1 MRGAARVHGPADD
14 SARRHGWR
22 WTLACLALVG
32 GVSVLAPIGAG
43 AQSLFRESTGQEPV
57 LPDPMPKVPPPGEAL
72 EFYVSPTT
80 TNRFAV
86 DPASFGID
94 GDTVVRFT
102 LIVTSST
109 GVRNVS
115 YEALRCDSAEQ
126 ILLAIARVD
135 GTWSVLRNPQWERLD
150 REGARNRHRP
160 ELYSRLCQGSAVI
173 AKTPERLAIRM
184 RSTPFIAP

>member
-1 MRGAARVHGPADD
+1 MRRAARGPGPADE
-14 SARRHGWR
+14 SARRRGWR
-22 WTLACLALVG
+22 GTLACLALVG
-32 GVSVLAPIGAG
+32 IVSALAPTGAG

-94 GDTVVRFT
+94 GETVVRFT

-135 GTWSVLRNPQWERLD
+135 GTWSILKNPRWERLD

-160 ELYSRLCQGSAVI
+160 ELYSRLCQGSVVF
-173 AKTPERLAIRM
+173 AKTPERLTIRM

>member
-1 MRGAARVHGPADD
+1 MRRASRGPGPAVPPE
-14 SARRHGWR
+14 RPRGWR
-22 WTLACLALVG
+22 FALACLALAG
-32 GVSVLAPIGAG
+32 IASGAAPIDAG
-43 AQSLFRESTGQEPV
+43 AQSLFRESTGQEPQ

-94 GDTVVRFT
+94 GETVVRFT

-126 ILLAIARVD
+126 ILLAVARVD
-135 GTWSVLRNPQWERLD
+135 GTWSVLKNPRWERLD
-150 REGARNRHRP
+150 RDAGSNRHRP
-160 ELYSRLCQGSAVI
+160 ELYARLCQGSAVV
-173 AKTPERLAIRM
+173 ARTPERLTIRM